1 MALVADLLDPGLTSI
16 LGDGGKGYAPVKGWS
31 KFFEHFSAF
40 LLHLHLR
47 MYVHEVFLIPAGY

>member
-31 KFFEHFSAF
+31 KFFEHFSTF
-40 LLHLHLR
+40 LLHLHQVII
-47 MYVHEVFLIPAGY
+47 YEEVQ

>member
-47 MYVHEVFLIPAGY
+47 MYYGN